1 MRRILLVLVS
11 LCLVLSLSA
20 GSTAL
25 ASVDAVRDAAHGQHE
40 AARDEH
46 PACGQ
51 TAHTDVTECQASC
64 LSSSHCMS
72 GAMPLTATLSSPAL
86 ATRPPCHTGVRPTP
100 PCFMDERPPKTA

>member
-1 MRRILLVLVS
+1 MRRTLLVLVS

-25 ASVDAVRDAAHGQHE
+25 AGLDAVRDASHAQHDG
-40 AARDEH
+40 ARDEQ

-51 TAHTDVTECQASC
+51 TAHADVNECQASC

-72 GAMPLTATLSSPAL
+72 GAMPLAATLNVPAL
-86 ATRPPCHTGVRPTP
+86 TTRPPCPTGARPTP
-100 PCFMDERPPKTA
+100 PCFMDERPPRAA